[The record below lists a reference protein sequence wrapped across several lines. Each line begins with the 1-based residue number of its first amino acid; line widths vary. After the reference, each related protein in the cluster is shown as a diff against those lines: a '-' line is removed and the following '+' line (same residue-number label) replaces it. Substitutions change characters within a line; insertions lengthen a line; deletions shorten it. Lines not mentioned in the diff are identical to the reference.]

1 MIKFR
6 LHKVAADRDITKI
19 GVMAERSG
27 LNPKTISAL
36 WNNNTLRV
44 DLSTLNALCEALNC
58 TPGDLLE
65 YVTEATP
72 KGKKRG

>member
-6 LHKVAADRDITKI
+6 LHKVAADRDILKI
-19 GVMAERSG
+19 GGMAERAGLSPQTVSG
-27 LNPKTISAL
+27 I
-36 WNNNTLRV
+36 WNNNALRI
-44 DLSTLNALCEALNC
+44 DLSTLSALCEALNC

-65 YVTEATP
+65 YVPEATP

>member
-6 LHKVAADRDITKI
+6 LHKVAAGQDITKI
-19 GVMAERSG
+19 GVMAERAG
-27 LNPKTISAL
+27 LNFKTISAL
-36 WNNNTLRV
+36 WHNKTLRV

-65 YVTEATP
+65 YVPEASTRV
-72 KGKKRG
+72 KKKS

>member
-1 MIKFR
+1 VIKFR

-19 GVMAERSG
+19 GVMAERAG
-27 LNPKTISAL
+27 LNPKTISSL

-44 DLSTLNALCEALNC
+44 DLSTLDALCEVLHC

-65 YVTEATP
+65 YVPETSLKTKK
-72 KGKKRG
+72 KG

>member
-6 LHKVAADRDITKI
+6 VHKVAADRDITKI
-19 GVMAERSG
+19 GVMAERAG
-27 LNPKTISAL
+27 LNIKTVSAL
-36 WNNNTLRV
+36 WNNNALRI

-65 YVTEATP
+65 YVPETAA
-72 KGKKRG
+72 KGKKKG